1 MHKAAPIGNEV
12 QPDKKVA
19 VQFEGVD
26 FTADQL
32 LGDAERLAA
41 VLAHTDKPVAILLPR
56 GYPLYVSQLAV
67 LLNGG
72 FFVPIDT
79 RDPISRIE
87 FVLQDSQTQI
97 VLTDRTN
104 AARLV
109 GVNQQID
116 VIDVQPIL
124 DSPVDLNAANAAG
137 LDRIDLANLIPHQD
151 GDFIYMIYT
160 SGSTGQPKGVPIHWR
175 AMDNHYQWFIKEYG
189 VGPQDHCMQISSPG
203 FDISIEEI
211 WGSLQIGAKLHVVDN
226 QAYESAEYF
235 WQWVDKNRITILDF
249 STALWQALLPA
260 LVGRSMPESVRLAI
274 IGGEAV
280 SPADIEIWFSVVDPD
295 KVRLSNCY
303 GPTETK
309 ITSTY
314 CDLLPGGSV
323 TIGKPIDNMNCVLV
337 DEAGQKIQQPGS
349 PGEIYISG
357 DSVAK
362 GYWNRPEKTAEA
374 FSHFAACDGQWAYRT
389 GDLAHWDDNGD
400 LVFCGRCD
408 DQVKLRGFRIELG
421 EIETAI
427 RLHPEVTNCV
437 VKKLDLG
444 SEQLVAFVC
453 TEQTPA
459 SDRDQELSD
468 EITHRLSSALPAYM
482 IPSRFCFMEKFPITA
497 NGKIDHAH
505 LAQQLE
511 TRESLSKPKWDSQ
524 LKNTVAEAWK
534 VATAHYPENDDQSFA
549 QAGGDSLAA
558 MSLITELR
566 KTFVDLRIGIAAIGS
581 QATLN
586 SVSEY
591 IESQSDQSSD
601 SPDSP
606 LITVLKQSN
615 TQSRRW
621 LLLFHP
627 IGGGCLLYERLL
639 TDRILNEFMVVTVES
654 PYLTGPLPRE
664 NQNDINSIAAT
675 YAEAIAEASQ
685 DWTSATQVVTAGYSL
700 GALLAYEVA
709 GLLRERNLP
718 VENVI
723 NIDQPVPSS
732 VKRSGIARRM
742 WHWLYRLRQP
752 LIAYRDHQRVQ
763 RNRAILDVAQ
773 GAFENQHG
781 FSEVEIRSML
791 LEDYYSR
798 LEPGYQPQRS
808 DLPMQ
813 LIRGGIFEAKHLLPE
828 GYGWLGIVNSLDIY
842 RAHGTHSTIFNEPNV
857 HQVQQL
863 FAQAVERTVSM
874 GRDV

>member
-1 MHKAAPIGNEV
+1 MLV
-12 QPDKKVA
+12 QSDKKIA
-19 VQFEGVD
+19 VKFEGID

-32 LGDAERLAA
+32 LNDAKRLAA
-41 VLAHTDKPVAILLPR
+41 VLAKTGKPVAILLPR

-87 FVLQDSQTQI
+87 FVLQDSQAQF

-109 GVNQQID
+109 GLNQQPDI
-116 VIDVQPIL
+116 IDVQPIL
-124 DSPVDLNAANAAG
+124 DSPVDSNSVTAAG

-151 GDFIYMIYT
+151 DDFIYMIYT

-189 VGPQDHCMQISSPG
+189 AGPQDRCMQISSPG

-211 WGSLQIGAKLHVVDN
+211 WGSLQIGAKLHVVDD

-235 WQWVDKNRITILDF
+235 WQWVDENKITILDF
-249 STALWQALLPA
+249 STALWQAVLPA
-260 LVGRSMPESVRLAI
+260 LVGKSMPESVRLAI

-280 SPADIEIWFSVVDPD
+280 SPADVEIWFSIVDPN

-303 GPTETK
+303 GPTETT

-314 CDLLPGGSV
+314 CDLKPGGSV
-323 TIGKPIDNMNCVLV
+323 TIGKPIDNMTCVLV
-337 DEAGQKIQQPGS
+337 DEAGQKVHQPGS
-349 PGEIYISG
+349 LGEIYISG

-362 GYWNRPEKTAEA
+362 GYWNRPEKTADA

-427 RLHPEVTNCV
+427 RLHPKVTNCV

-444 SEQLVAFVC
+444 SPQLVAFVC
-453 TEQTPA
+453 TEQAPD
-459 SDRDQELSD
+459 SGRDQALSD
-468 EITHRLSSALPAYM
+468 EISSQLGSALPAYM

-511 TRESLSKPKWDSQ
+511 TRESLIKPKWNSQ
-524 LKNTVAEAWK
+524 LKDTVAQAWK
-534 VATAHYPENDDQSFA
+534 AATGHYPENDDLSFA

-566 KTFVDLRIGIAAIGS
+566 RTFGDLRIGIAAIGS
-581 QATLN
+581 HATLN

-591 IESQSDQSSD
+591 IESQSNQSSD

-606 LITVLKQSN
+606 LITVVKQSK
-615 TQSRRW
+615 TQSRHW

-627 IGGGCLLYERLL
+627 IGGGCFLYEPIL
-639 TDRILNEFMVVTVES
+639 TDRILNEFMVVMVES
-654 PYLTGPLPRE
+654 PYLTGPVPWE
-664 NQNDINSIAAT
+664 NQKSSDEVDINSIAAT
-675 YAEAIAEASQ
+675 YADAIAEASQ
-685 DWTSATQVVTAGYSL
+685 DWTSATQIVTAGYSM
-700 GALLAYEVA
+700 GALLAYEVG
-709 GLLRERNLP
+709 GLLRQKNLP
-718 VENVI
+718 VESVI

-732 VKRSGIARRM
+732 VKTCSLARRM
-742 WHWLYRLRQP
+742 GHWLYRLRQP
-752 LIAYRDHQRVQ
+752 VIAYRDHQRAQ
-763 RNRAILDVAQ
+763 RNRTILNAAQ
-773 GAFENQHG
+773 GAAENQHDY
-781 FSEVEIRSML
+781 SAVEIRSIL
-791 LEDYYSR
+791 LEDYYGRIES
-798 LEPGYQPQRS
+798 GYQPQRN
-808 DLPMQ
+808 DLRLQ
-813 LIRGGIFEAKHLLPE
+813 LIRGGIFEAKHLLPD
-828 GYGWLGIVNSLDIY
+828 GYGWSGIVKSLDIY
-842 RAHGTHSTIFNEPNV
+842 RAHGTHSTLLLEPNV
-857 HQVQQL
+857 RQVQQL
-863 FAQAVERTVSM
+863 FAQAVERV
-874 GRDV
+874 V